1 MNDKT
6 LLLAEAMSYIDD
18 KFIEEAHSEAR
29 GVPYRVAN
37 RRRTFRQIAA
47 VACLCLVAIGVARIP
62 DIFGGGM
69 NASGEASPMAPSSPG
84 NKFPFFD
91 KNDGNSGNSPLPP
104 AEEAP
109 PQAGE
114 PPAGDMNPEEDA
126 NPEGVGGIETEAE
139 T

>member
-6 LLLAEAMSYIDD
+6 LLLAEAMNYIDE

-47 VACLCLVAIGVARIP
+47 VACLCLVAVGVARLP
-62 DIFGGGM
+62 AWLDGDFGSTGVG
-69 NASGEASPMAPSSPG
+69 NSAPEADCPMDTALA
-84 NKFPFFD
+84 D
-91 KNDGNSGNSPLPP
+91 DGNGGPANNAPEENPP
-104 AEEAP
+104 AESE
-109 PQAGE
+109 QATTTE
-114 PPAGDMNPEEDA
+114 S
-126 NPEGVGGIETEAE
+126 ETE